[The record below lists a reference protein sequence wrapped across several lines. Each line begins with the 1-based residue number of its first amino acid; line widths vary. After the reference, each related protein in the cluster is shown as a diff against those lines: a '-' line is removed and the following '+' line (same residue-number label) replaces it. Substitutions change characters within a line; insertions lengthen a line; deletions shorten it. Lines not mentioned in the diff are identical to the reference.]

1 MCYILTPIILNGD
14 PLPWVEEVKHLG
26 NVLQS
31 ENRMRHDVAV
41 KRGKFIGSLNSML
54 QELHFVDSNVF
65 MKLVNIYCTSF
76 YGSNLWD
83 LYSKDVDKIFK
94 SWNVTVRNVLK
105 LPFTTHRYLIE
116 PLSACMHPKTMLTSG
131 T

>member
-1 MCYILTPIILNGD
+1 MCTRFARI
-14 PLPWVEEVKHLG
+14 EHLG
-26 NVLQS
+26 NFLQS
-31 ENRMRHDVAV
+31 ENKMRHDVAL

-83 LYSKDVDKIFK
+83 LYSKDVDRIKFYNTNGDAHYK
-94 SWNVTVRNVLK
+94 W
-105 LPFTTHRYLIE
+105 
-116 PLSACMHPKTMLTSG
+116 
-131 T
+131 